1 MSKLDNIPLGC
12 FGNKRNELK
21 SLLPIIEP
29 EITDKTIFVEP
40 FCGSCIVSFNVF
52 KKINKDIEF
61 HINDIDPLRIQF
73 YKNMLDEDKRND
85 LYKIEQEIEEKGQEH
100 YYSIVNS
107 KDDDYLKYVISRRI
121 YFLRY
126 GLFPTTK
133 SITLK
138 TISNNWINF
147 FKHSKITNKDY
158 KQIIDE
164 YRENENAFIYLDPP
178 YVDSFN
184 TGYVGYQKG
193 HYDEELKVIDNTKIY
208 IDLLDILSCKCK
220 VLFSIN
226 ENAITKYLYR
236 DYIKETYNHKYSLGK
251 IATTKINKTRCK
263 NSNVLII
270 TNF

>member
-1 MSKLDNIPLGC
+1 MSKLDTIPLGC

-21 SLLPIIEP
+21 LLLPIIEP
-29 EITDKTIFVEP
+29 EINDKTTFVEP

-52 KKINKDIEF
+52 KKHTNIKT

-73 YKNMLDEDKRND
+73 YKNMIDENNRNN
-85 LYKIEQEIEEKGQEH
+85 LYKIEKEIAEKGMDH
-100 YYSIVNS
+100 YYSIINN

-133 SITLK
+133 QITLK
-138 TISNNWINF
+138 TISNNWIDY
-147 FKHSKITNKDY
+147 FKHSKITNQDY
-158 KQIIDE
+158 KDIINE
-164 YRENENAFIYLDPP
+164 YKEDENAFIYLDPP
-178 YVDSFN
+178 YLDSYN

-193 HYDEELKVIDNTKIY
+193 HYDEESKVIDNTKIC

-226 ENAITKYLYR
+226 ENAITKHIYK
-236 DYIKETYNHKYSLGK
+236 DFIKETYNHRYSLGK
-251 IATTKINKTRCK
+251 IATNKKDKTQNK